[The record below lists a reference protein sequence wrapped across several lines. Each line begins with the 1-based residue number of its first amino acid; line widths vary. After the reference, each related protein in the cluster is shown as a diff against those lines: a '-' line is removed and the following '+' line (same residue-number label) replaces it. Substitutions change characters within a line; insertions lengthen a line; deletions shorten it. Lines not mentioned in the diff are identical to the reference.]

1 MTRHA
6 IMAAVL
12 MAAANLAV
20 AVQAQF
26 PPGADAPPLPL
37 GLGPDLPRLMETL
50 TLTEEQQSHINAV
63 VARNRENMKPLL
75 QRAREADMAFRAA
88 LEAENPDVTAVGQ
101 AALAMHAARK
111 KLHAAR
117 SAAFEEVKS
126 VLTDEQREELEGA
139 SARLRLRPRP
149 GVPLDDRR

>member
-12 MAAANLAV
+12 MVAANLAA

-37 GLGPDLPRLMETL
+37 GLGPGLPRLMEMMTL
-50 TLTEEQQSHINAV
+50 TDEQRSQIKVLLST
-63 VARNRENMKPLL
+63 NREHMKPLL
-75 QRAREADMAFRAA
+75 QSARKADVAFRAA
-88 LEAENPDVTAVGQ
+88 LEAENPDVTAVGH

-111 KLHAAR
+111 KLHAAH

-126 VLTDEQREELEGA
+126 VLTDEQREELEGVR
-139 SARLRLRPRP
+139 ARLRHGPRPRL
-149 GVPLDDRR
+149 PLDERR